1 MNFKT
6 LFPEIDWATTD
17 SICLGRDRELTAS
30 SVASAI
36 VSFSN
41 GKGGVLALGVSSSGE
56 PDGLDLNSLEE
67 AKRSLLSLLENRLSG
82 EVRYRFILRSLDDWA
97 EEYVLVMEVMPSPA
111 PIHVL
116 GERLEPM
123 EDRRERLT
131 PLEETVHA
139 QKLKEFS
146 RVEFDLA
153 KWSGLVKEGLKTNPD
168 LKSHLVSAFA
178 TKGFVHEGGFA
189 NNGLL
194 LFKDLSHEA
203 GAAISCH
210 LFDDFKKR
218 ELKRNELRGAFLEN
232 LDAALD
238 FLEGNLSCGKKA
250 DPSSSM
256 QSRSA
261 FRAALLFSFIHKDYQ
276 TENKPI
282 TVNIWGGTAE
292 IAAFGKAFELSD
304 DGEVVK
310 EILQTA
316 GILGQENL
324 PAEVFLDWKKA
335 KASGGAVFKASEEG
349 FAFEFGVSSS
359 EEDKKLPGRP
369 FKGDLAVGREKILA
383 SLENGPKSVKELQ
396 KLTPFTSRAYFLKK
410 LVGPLVQEGAIEKVG
425 DRYSPTSYYRLKRD

>member
-1 MNFKT
+1 MDFKM
-6 LFPEIDWATTD
+6 LFPEIDWTTTD
-17 SICLGRDRELTAS
+17 SICLGRGREFTAS

-41 GKGGVLALGVSSSGE
+41 GKGGVLAIGVSSSGE

-67 AKRSLLSLLENRLSG
+67 AKRSLLSLLENRLSE

-97 EEYVLVMEVMPSPA
+97 EEYVLVMEVKPSPA
-111 PIHVL
+111 PIGVL

-123 EDRRERLT
+123 EDRREQLT
-131 PLEETVHA
+131 PLEQTVHA

-146 RVEFDLA
+146 SVEFDLA
-153 KWSGLVKEGLKTNPD
+153 MWSGMVKEASKTNPD
-168 LKSHLVSAFA
+168 LKSHLVSALA
-178 TKGFVHEGGFA
+178 TRGFVHEGGFA
-189 NNGLL
+189 NNALL

-238 FLEGNLSCGKKA
+238 FLEGNLSYGKKT

-256 QSRSA
+256 QSRNA

-304 DGEVVK
+304 DGEVME

-335 KASGGAVFKASEEG
+335 KAPGEAVFKAFEER

-359 EEDKKLPGRP
+359 EEKKLPGRP

-383 SLENGPKSVKELQ
+383 SLENGPRSVKELQ

-410 LVGPLVQEGAIEKVG
+410 LIGPLAQEGAIEKVG
-425 DRYSPTSYYRLKRD
+425 DRYSPTSYYQLKRG